1 MGTHVL
7 YVYGTL
13 RTGKG
18 PTVRIPGVM
27 YDLGWFPG
35 VKLDR
40 STNIGPTFVA
50 ERTEV
55 GDKELELFDKY
66 EGYRPDDPEGSLY
79 VRVPIFE
86 REAEYF
92 RGWIYEYNRPVPD
105 NSVIEGGDWGRH
117 KEGVYARS

>member
-40 STNIGPTFVA
+40 STNVGPTFVA
-50 ERTEV
+50 ERIEV
-55 GDKELELFDKY
+55 SDDRLKRFDKY

-79 VRVPIFE
+79 VRVPVLD
-86 REAEYF
+86 
-92 RGWIYEYNRPVPD
+92 GWIYEYNRPVAG
-105 NSVIEGGDWGRH
+105 NLVIEDGDWLRYYKRGRH
-117 KEGVYARS
+117 YADRG